1 MRPSRVGVPVDF
13 PRICLPRSVDSSS
26 PALSE
31 TMLGS
36 QEARHGRGPDSIGH
50 RSGPSL
56 CIPRAALWWHPVPP
70 PSSNRIHLVPCPPSV
85 APLCWVM
92 TQLGMPGVGMGWRM
106 RRPHSLPCGGCS
118 TECKVFFGNRGYGS
132 QHYWFS
138 VGGPGALVGRVS
150 CPYLALVS
158 LSVGDSVGGRDLR
171 VMALPSHW
179 G

>member
-36 QEARHGRGPDSIGH
+36 QEARRGRGPDSIGR

-106 RRPHSLPCGGCS
+106 RRATTPAGHSPPRSRQTMGWVTRS
-118 TECKVFFGNRGYGS
+118 TRTLRGNS
-132 QHYWFS
+132 DSCLAPFS
-138 VGGPGALVGRVS
+138 SLWWLQRRVQ
-150 CPYLALVS
+150 
-158 LSVGDSVGGRDLR
+158 G
-171 VMALPSHW
+171 
-179 G
+179 